1 MTDPTSNALVL
12 GGVLVL
18 LAAGGLTRWRGQVA
32 LVLAVVACII
42 GYVLKILVP
51 ADVIYLPQW
60 AGLAPE
66 SLGLVLAA
74 AYGLLLR
81 RLGGPSLRGPVALV
95 APLMGAGMGEVAAA
109 ATLGACAT
117 DGRAAGRLAL
127 AAAGGAMI
135 GRVGDPG
142 LLLLG
147 ARDPW
152 AALLLAPVGLGMVVL
167 AWPTRDLVE
176 ELPQGRLEVT
186 VLAGIVGLL
195 AMVPGLTLAALT
207 VGCLGAAALHARVRT
222 RVAVSLGPL
231 AWAIGSVALVLIATA
246 GGVPEFAAAAMEQAE
261 VYWGSVPL
269 PVVTGMAGL
278 LGMMLDAPA
287 AALLGTA
294 AVDRTLDLLAP
305 EGLALAIAAGVGAG
319 GLGPLVAA
327 GGLRKGL
334 PRWIVGVLL
343 AVVWVAVLQ
352 HLL

>member
-127 AAAGGAMI
+127 AAA
-135 GRVGDPG
+135 
-142 LLLLG
+142 
-147 ARDPW
+147 
-152 AALLLAPVGLGMVVL
+152 
-167 AWPTRDLVE
+167 
-176 ELPQGRLEVT
+176 
-186 VLAGIVGLL
+186 
-195 AMVPGLTLAALT
+195 
-207 VGCLGAAALHARVRT
+207 
-222 RVAVSLGPL
+222 
-231 AWAIGSVALVLIATA
+231 VALVLGSAALVGFRDSGVIEHLYRPDNMNQAVIDAGWAIDRVTPQGALVVTVEYEQHGSNSPMVLYYAHRHGWSFDATSISQ
-246 GGVPEFAAAAMEQAE
+246 GVAEHLRDRYNACHLVVADWPTFTAWRPDMAAWLATRTPVELPYTLDRYRLFDLGCAAATR
-261 VYWGSVPL
+261 S
-269 PVVTGMAGL
+269 
-278 LGMMLDAPA
+278 
-287 AALLGTA
+287 
-294 AVDRTLDLLAP
+294 
-305 EGLALAIAAGVGAG
+305 
-319 GLGPLVAA
+319 
-327 GGLRKGL
+327 
-334 PRWIVGVLL
+334 PR
-343 AVVWVAVLQ
+343 
-352 HLL
+352 